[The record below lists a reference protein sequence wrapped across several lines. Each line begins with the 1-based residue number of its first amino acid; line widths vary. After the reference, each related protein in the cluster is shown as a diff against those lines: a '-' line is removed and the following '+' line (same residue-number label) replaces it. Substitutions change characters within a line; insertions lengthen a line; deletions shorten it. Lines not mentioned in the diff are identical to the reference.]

1 MPSHAGCRNGRPVL
15 VFVNATAHQSVRKK
29 RTQIVYVDRKKI
41 VWSEWSGGPDHQST
55 SALKKAQLVGK
66 AGIKLGGHPV
76 VGQMIFFGVEVEEAD
91 AKAQVDREIPVKFEV
106 ILKVRLND
114 LVALMVCALRAVLS
128 VSCRRMRRAA
138 NLIASKEKQIGKNVA
153 RGVLAGSGQEDC
165 ALHVA
170 CIGPNSLVDFS
181 ALSKNRKDAE
191 LKRMFA
197 KSESGIV
204 PRAIS
209 WIRMAP
215 RHVTRVNV

>member
-41 VWSEWSGGPDHQST
+41 VWSEWS
-55 SALKKAQLVGK
+55 
-66 AGIKLGGHPV
+66 
-76 VGQMIFFGVEVEEAD
+76 VEAEEAD